1 MFVCPLPATFEYLKL
16 QQVLPWDIVLHKIDT
31 PQFPN
36 GLLFLYS
43 RDDEE
48 YIRTM
53 TVNETANE
61 MPHTPDSEDDADHP
75 QNLGLE
81 ASVINLAFSQQILKR
96 PPIGEQCPTRSVHRH
111 A

>member
-1 MFVCPLPATFEYLKL
+1 M
-16 QQVLPWDIVLHKIDT
+16 LPWDIVLHKIDT